1 MIIKNY
7 EINKID
13 YKKSKLF
20 LLYGDNEGFKNEI
33 IDSIYKKKKLNRYNY
48 YENEILKNL
57 ESFFNS
63 ISSGSLFDKEKFIV
77 IKKASDKIKDVI
89 DEIISKKYEDFIIV
103 IESDLLDKK
112 SKLRNLFEKDKNL
125 ICIPFYPDTNQ
136 SLNVIA
142 INFFRE
148 KKINIS
154 TQSINLLVERAN
166 SKRQNLK
173 NELNK
178 ISIYL
183 KEKKTINLD
192 EILKL
197 TNLAGEYDVSL
208 LIDSCLAKNKTQLI
222 KIINENNFSNDDSIM
237 ILRYFLNKSKRLL
250 RIKNHI
256 ENNKDNIDIAITSFK
271 PPIFWKEK
279 EIVKKQVQNWTTD
292 GVINLIEEI
301 NRTELILKK
310 NVSSSI
316 NILLDFIFY
325 KANLANN

>member
-1 MIIKNY
+1 M
-7 EINKID
+7 
-13 YKKSKLF
+13 
-20 LLYGDNEGFKNEI
+20 
-33 IDSIYKKKKLNRYNY
+33 
-48 YENEILKNL
+48 
-57 ESFFNS
+57 
-63 ISSGSLFDKEKFIV
+63 
-77 IKKASDKIKDVI
+77 
-89 DEIISKKYEDFIIV
+89 
-103 IESDLLDKK
+103 
-112 SKLRNLFEKDKNL
+112 
-125 ICIPFYPDTNQ
+125 
-136 SLNVIA
+136 
-142 INFFRE
+142 
-148 KKINIS
+148 
-154 TQSINLLVERAN
+154 
-166 SKRQNLK
+166 
-173 NELNK
+173 
-178 ISIYL
+178 

-301 NRTELILKK
+301 NRT
-310 NVSSSI
+310 VCDHCS
-316 NILLDFIFY
+316 DFLFVYHDDY
-325 KANLANN
+325 KEN

>member
-13 YKKSKLF
+13 YKISKLF

-33 IDSIYKKKKLNRYNY
+33 IDTIYKKRNLNRFNY

-77 IKKASDKIKDVI
+77 IKKASDKIKNVI

-136 SLNVIA
+136 NLNAIA
-142 INFFRE
+142 INFFKE

-166 SKRQNLK
+166 CKRQNLK

-183 KEKKTINLD
+183 KEKKTINFD

-208 LIDSCLAKNKTQLI
+208 LIDSCFKNKR
-222 KIINENNFSNDDSIM
+222 N
-237 ILRYFLNKSKRLL
+237 
-250 RIKNHI
+250 
-256 ENNKDNIDIAITSFK
+256 
-271 PPIFWKEK
+271 
-279 EIVKKQVQNWTTD
+279 
-292 GVINLIEEI
+292 
-301 NRTELILKK
+301 
-310 NVSSSI
+310 
-316 NILLDFIFY
+316 
-325 KANLANN
+325 

>member
-33 IDSIYKKKKLNRYNY
+33 IDAIYKKRNLNRFNY

-63 ISSGSLFDKEKFIV
+63 VSSGSLFDKEKFIV
-77 IKKASDKIKDVI
+77 IKKASDKIKNVI

-136 SLNVIA
+136 NLNAIA
-142 INFFRE
+142 INFFKE

-166 SKRQNLK
+166 CKRQNLK

-183 KEKKTINLD
+183 KEKKTINFD

-208 LIDSCLAKNKTQLI
+208 LIDSCLAKNKMQLI

-256 ENNKDNIDIAITSFK
+256 ENNRDNIDIAITSFK

-325 KANLANN
+325 KADLANN